1 MKKMLAYLMVAGMA
15 VSSAQAALQIYWSGF
30 GGFVHTD
37 MSPMYPDNTPLNG
50 SYLAQLIFTPD
61 AFKADAWLNG
71 AVDPGSNE
79 VILDSVVITNPGDEY
94 GPLNAQSYAGAWLGA
109 GYVYARVFDLGS
121 DNAATIIAGSWY
133 YSGPLLAAVDQ
144 SDPLVEQTYDINTGT
159 ADAMF
164 PGQGFAGFET
174 DVLNQQVV
182 PEPTVLALAALG
194 LGVVAVRRF
203 RRS

>member
-15 VSSAQAALQIYWSGF
+15 ASSAQAALQVQWSGLE
-30 GGFVHTD
+30 GFVHTD
-37 MSPMYPDNTPLNG
+37 MSTLFPNSTPGNG
-50 SYLAQLIFTPD
+50 SYLAQLIWTPD

-79 VILDSVVITNPGDEY
+79 QILASAIVNNLGDEY
-94 GPLNAQSYAGAWLGA
+94 GPLEAQNYAGAFPGA

-121 DNAATIIAGSWY
+121 DNIATIIAGSWY
-133 YSGPLLAAVDQ
+133 YSGPLLATVDQ
-144 SDPLVEQTYDINTGT
+144 ADPLIQQDYIIHQGT

-164 PGQGFAGFET
+164 PGQGFDGYGT

-182 PEPTVLALAALG
+182 PEPSVLALLGLGALG
-194 LGVVAVRRF
+194 LGYRRF

>member
-1 MKKMLAYLMVAGMA
+1 MKKMLAYLMVAGFA
-15 VSSAQAALQIYWSGF
+15 LSSAQAALQVQWRGLD
-30 GGFVHTD
+30 GFVHTD
-37 MSPMYPDNTPLNG
+37 MSTLFPDSTPGNG
-50 SYLAQLIFTPD
+50 SYLAQLIWTPD

-79 VILDSVVITNPGDEY
+79 QILGSVVINNTGDQY
-94 GPLNAQSYAGAWLGA
+94 GALPQQNYVGSFPGA
-109 GYVYARVFDLGS
+109 GYVYARVFDIGS
-121 DNAATIIAGSWY
+121 DNTATIIAGSWY
-133 YSGPLLAAVDQ
+133 YSGPLLAATDEANPIIYQVYNIHQ
-144 SDPLVEQTYDINTGT
+144 GT

-164 PGQGFAGFET
+164 PGQGFDGFGT

-182 PEPTVLALAALG
+182 PEPSVLALAALG

>member
-1 MKKMLAYLMVAGMA
+1 MKKMVAYLMAAGMA
-15 VSSAQAALQIYWSGF
+15 VSSAQAALQIHWSGPD
-30 GGFVHTD
+30 GFVHTD
-37 MSPMYPDNTPLNG
+37 MSTMYPDSTPLNG
-50 SYLAQLIFTPD
+50 SYLAQLIWTPD
-61 AFKADAWLNG
+61 AFKADAWIGG

-79 VILDSVVITNPGDEY
+79 VIIDTAVLTNPGDAY
-94 GPLNAQSYAGAWLGA
+94 GPLSPQGYAGAYPGA

-121 DNAATIIAGSWY
+121 DNVATIVAGSWY
-133 YSGPLLAAVDQ
+133 YSGPLLATVDQ
-144 SDPLVEQTYDINTGT
+144 SDPSIDQVYNIHQGT

-164 PGQGFAGFET
+164 PGQGFDGFGT

-182 PEPTVLALAALG
+182 PEPSVLALAALG